1 MKYTK
6 TSLTLIEQV
15 EKLKSRGLKFNNV
28 DNAIHCLSNISYYR
42 LRAYTFQ
49 FQLNNVENQPFQDD
63 ITFEE
68 IIKIYDFDAKLRV
81 LIFKAIEKIEISF
94 RAQIVYH
101 YAQNYGSH
109 WQLNDHLFRDLD
121 RYNKHIESLK
131 KEVDRSN
138 EVFIEHYKSKYSDPI
153 EPPSWMSF
161 EVISFGLLSK
171 MFQNLKK
178 GPEKIILTRH
188 FGLNDV
194 SVLESWMFCFSM
206 LRNICAHHGRVWNRR
221 LNSIKLPTNPTYS
234 FLSNSSI
241 YRNKLY
247 TTLTCIEYLLNVINQ
262 ESTFKKCLKDLIY
275 SNEYVRLKE
284 MGFPENW
291 QEEELWS

>member
-1 MKYTK
+1 
-6 TSLTLIEQV
+6 
-15 EKLKSRGLKFNNV
+15 
-28 DNAIHCLSNISYYR
+28 LSNISYYR

-121 RYNKHIESLK
+121 RYNKHVESLK

-138 EVFIEHYKSKYSDPI
+138 ELFIEHYKSKYSDPI

-291 QEEELWS
+291 QKEELWS

>member
-63 ITFEE
+63 VTFEE

-101 YAQNYGSH
+101 YTQNYGSH

-138 EVFIEHYKSKYSDPI
+138 ELFIEHYKSKYSDPI

-161 EVISFGLLSK
+161 EVMSFGLLSK

-178 GPEKIILTRH
+178 
-188 FGLNDV
+188 
-194 SVLESWMFCFSM
+194 VL
-206 LRNICAHHGRVWNRR
+206 
-221 LNSIKLPTNPTYS
+221 
-234 FLSNSSI
+234 
-241 YRNKLY
+241 
-247 TTLTCIEYLLNVINQ
+247 
-262 ESTFKKCLKDLIY
+262 KK
-275 SNEYVRLKE
+275 
-284 MGFPENW
+284 
-291 QEEELWS
+291 

>member
-1 MKYTK
+1 MKYAKST
-6 TSLTLIEQV
+6 LTLTEQV
-15 EKLKSRGLKFNNV
+15 ERLKSKGLKFKNV

-49 FQLNNVENQPFQDD
+49 FQSNDVEGQQFQED

-68 IIKIYDFDAKLRV
+68 IIEIYEFDAKLRL

-101 YAQNYGSH
+101 YAQKHGSH
-109 WQLNDHLFRDLD
+109 WQLNEHLFRDLD

-131 KEVDRSN
+131 KEIDRSS
-138 EVFIEHYKSKYSDPI
+138 ELFIEHYKSKYSDPI

-171 MFQNLKK
+171 IFQNLKK
-178 GPEKIILTRH
+178 GPEKIMLTH
-188 FGLNDV
+188 YYGLNDV
-194 SVLESWMFCFSM
+194 SVLENWMLCINI

-221 LNSIKLPTNPTYS
+221 LNNIKLPTNPTYQ
-234 FLSNSSI
+234 FLSKSSI

-247 TTLTCIEYLLNVINQ
+247 ATLSCIEYLLNIIHQ
-262 ESTFKKCLKDLIY
+262 ESTFNKCLKDLI
-275 SNEYVRLKE
+275 NANVCVNFKE

-291 QEEELWS
+291 QKEELWS